1 MDIRNIR
8 HMSAV
13 TGQRLENAPQA
24 GQVALLYAG
33 VTMGLHALVTAIDW
47 ILSQQVNASGGLSN
61 LGTRSVF
68 QAIQTM
74 LPLVLPLITMCLD
87 VGYLAAMLRVARRQ
101 FVSPQT
107 LRLGFDRFWV
117 LLRLTVIRG
126 AIFTAI
132 GFGCMYIGISIYL
145 MTPLAQPLKEL
156 MIPLLQDQS
165 LLSGGLAIDEAT
177 YNQLVS
183 AMTPALLISGGI
195 FLVGTAPVL
204 FQYRMAEYV
213 VVDKPA
219 GMLIHPSRSQFTD
232 TLANFVAGY
241 YQKTGQAAAFHPVTR
256 LDRDTFG
263 VVLLGKNSHIHALLS
278 QNPLEK
284 TYEALVYGAPVREE
298 GVIDAPIARR
308 PLPSL
313 LRQVS
318 PEGKPSL
325 TRYRV
330 LSRQEKTAVLA
341 LTPVTGRTH
350 QLRVHCAYMGFPI
363 VGDPQYGSPESQAF
377 SKEMGAATQL
387 LCAKTLRFS
396 HPITKTPMEIVSTYT
411 IP

>member
-1 MDIRNIR
+1 MQLT
-8 HMSAV
+8 H
-13 TGQRLENAPQA
+13 
-24 GQVALLYAG
+24 
-33 VTMGLHALVTAIDW
+33 
-47 ILSQQVNASGGLSN
+47 
-61 LGTRSVF
+61 
-68 QAIQTM
+68 
-74 LPLVLPLITMCLD
+74 
-87 VGYLAAMLRVARRQ
+87 VARRSGRLSSFLREEMEMSAGLMNRLKWQ
-101 FVSPQT
+101 DKLFVNGVPRHTDYPVAPGDVITVPLEEPEPSYPAQE
-107 LRLGFDRFWV
+107 GS
-117 LLRLTVIRG
+117 LTILYEDEH
-126 AIFTAI
+126 I
-132 GFGCMYIGISIYL
+132 
-145 MTPLAQPLKEL
+145 LA
-156 MIPLLQDQS
+156 
-165 LLSGGLAIDEAT
+165 
-177 YNQLVS
+177 
-183 AMTPALLISGGI
+183 
-195 FLVGTAPVL
+195 
-204 FQYRMAEYV
+204 
-213 VVDKPA
+213 VDKPA

-263 VVLLGKNSHIHALLS
+263 AVLLGKNSHTHALLS

-284 TYEALVYGAPVREE
+284 TYEALVYGAPTQAE

-330 LSRQEKTAVLA
+330 LSWQEKTALLA

-377 SKEMGAATQL
+377 SREMGAATQL

-396 HPITKTPMEIVSTYT
+396 HPITKIPMEIVSTYT